1 MAGEPV
7 RPFCVSNW
15 TTIQVNFRSGGHSN
29 LTGYRLAGRANKTES
44 TIIRFKD
51 CSIGGGNLF
60 IAAGPCAVEEE
71 QMTYEL
77 ARLLKDMG
85 VDMLRGG
92 VFKPRT
98 SPYSFQGLQ
107 WEGLEIL
114 SGAANS
120 VGLPLVTEVTRI
132 EDIEKVCRYADM
144 LQVGSRNMQN
154 FALLTEVG
162 RSGIPVLLKRGFSS
176 TIEEW
181 LMAAEY
187 ILLEG
192 NEQVVL
198 CERGIRTFEPYT
210 RNTFDINAIPA
221 LKRLT
226 HLPVIA
232 DPSHG
237 TGRSELVAPVSLAAV
252 AAGADGLMV
261 EVHPKPGQAL
271 SDGFQSL
278 TPEQMKALIQKA
290 RQMYGLFNKDT
301 TELYP

>member
-1 MAGEPV
+1 M
-7 RPFCVSNW
+7 
-15 TTIQVNFRSGGHSN
+15 SG
-29 LTGYRLAGRANKTES
+29 TGYRLAGRDIKTEH
-44 TIIRFKD
+44 TVVKLKN

-60 IAAGPCAVEEE
+60 IIAGPCAVEGEE
-71 QMTYEL
+71 MIYEL

-85 VDMLRGG
+85 VNMLRGG

-107 WEGLEIL
+107 WEGLKIL
-114 SGAANS
+114 SGAAGS
-120 VGLPLVTEVTRI
+120 VGLPVVTEVTKI
-132 EDIEKVCRYADM
+132 QDVEKVCRYADM
-144 LQVGSRNMQN
+144 LQIGSRNMQN
-154 FALLTEVG
+154 FGLLTEVG
-162 RSGIPVLLKRGFSS
+162 RSGFPVLLKRGLSS

-192 NEQVVL
+192 NGQVVL
-198 CERGIRTFEPYT
+198 CERGIRTFELYT

-221 LKRLT
+221 LKSLT

-261 EVHPKPGQAL
+261 EVHPNPGQAL
-271 SDGFQSL
+271 SDGVQSL
-278 TPEQMKALIQKA
+278 TPEAMKSLVQKA
-290 RQMYGLFNKDT
+290 RNLHSMVKIAPHAINAAPAED
-301 TELYP
+301 E

>member
-1 MAGEPV
+1 M
-7 RPFCVSNW
+7 
-15 TTIQVNFRSGGHSN
+15 TD
-29 LTGYRLAGRANKTES
+29 YRLANRDNQAERTVIK
-44 TIIRFKD
+44 FKN

-60 IAAGPCAVEEE
+60 IIAGPCAVEEE
-71 QMTYEL
+71 KMTYEL
-77 ARLLKDMG
+77 ARLLKAMG

-98 SPYSFQGLQ
+98 SPYSFQGLK
-107 WEGLEIL
+107 WAGLKIL
-114 SGAANS
+114 SQAAGS
-120 VGLPLVTEVTRI
+120 VGLPVVTEVTRT
-132 EDIEKVCRYADM
+132 EDVEKVCRYADM

-154 FALLTEVG
+154 FGLLTEVG
-162 RSGIPVLLKRGFSS
+162 RSGFPVMLKRGLSA

-192 NEQVVL
+192 NGQVAL

-221 LKRLT
+221 LKNLT

-237 TGRSELVAPVSLAAV
+237 TGRSELVGPVSLAAV

-261 EVHPKPGQAL
+261 EVHPQPEQAL

-278 TPEQMKALIQKA
+278 TPEEMKSLVQKA
-290 RQMYGLFNKDT
+290 RKVHSMLRDGDT
-301 TELYP
+301 SSL